1 MASNGE
7 TSLGWRLFGYVK
19 NIIPGLSAAA
29 VSQPEDPAYIYQ
41 SKVQYSDP
49 AYIYQSKVQYSDD
62 AYFICGRKAY
72 KWLTPSSERLC
83 YIGRVLPEVMTTA
96 HNKMKDIHCNA
107 QTPYTHTNYEHIV
120 KRHLIDRTEVAASD
134 LINESTGI

>member
-49 AYIYQSKVQYSDD
+49 AYIYQSKVQYSDTSN
-62 AYFICGRKAY
+62 RKSLQCTQIY
-72 KWLTPSSERLC
+72 VNVFLCVLPSSLQSS
-83 YIGRVLPEVMTTA
+83 V
-96 HNKMKDIHCNA
+96 ND
-107 QTPYTHTNYEHIV
+107 THS
-120 KRHLIDRTEVAASD
+120 R
-134 LINESTGI
+134 